1 MEKLLNQILDQMQKL
16 TDTVT
21 SFDSGQKKLV
31 AQVSQLENGQQEL
44 VAKFNKLDG
53 GQNALVSQVHKIE
66 VGQKELTTRIDPIE
80 HDIKEIK
87 GLTSRIET
95 KQHVIL
101 DHTVRLSEYHTEL
114 KIEME
119 DIKEHLLFNTHKI
132 TENERVMFKLRKQ

>member
-1 MEKLLNQILDQMQKL
+1 MEKVLNQILDQMQKL

-21 SFDSGQKKLV
+21 NFDSGQTKLV

-44 VAKFNKLDG
+44 VTKINKLED
-53 GQNALVSQVHKIE
+53 
-66 VGQKELTTRIDPIE
+66 GQKELTTRIDHIE

-101 DHTVRLSEYHTEL
+101 EHTVRLSEFHTEL

-132 TENERVMFKLRKQ
+132 TENERELFKLRKQ